1 MQLIVLGSGTSVP
14 HAHRSAAA
22 YWLQTEL
29 GALLLDVGPDTPHRM
44 AQEKLDWPNLDAI
57 WVSHFHLDHV
67 GGLAPFLFGA
77 KWAPQMHDRRKPLRI
92 YGPSGLA
99 PLLDAINDANNYKL
113 LEQVF
118 PVEIREVAAGEHFET
133 LPGLFTTT
141 QSTPHTSESLA
152 IRLTDRSGK
161 VFVYTSDTGFSEK
174 LIEFAR
180 GADLLL
186 LECSFRRN
194 KPMPTHL
201 DLAEAMLLIK
211 ESQPETAVLTHLY
224 PEWDDMN
231 VAHEAGSLPAG
242 RVLEAVDGLRLEF

>member
-1 MQLIVLGSGTSVP
+1 MKLVVLGSGTSVP
-14 HAHRSAAA
+14 HAQRASSA
-22 YWLQTEL
+22 YWLETRS
-29 GALLLDVGPDTPHRM
+29 GSLLLDISPDAAHRM
-44 AQEKLDWPNLDAI
+44 AEEGLEWPTLDAI

-67 GGLAPFLFGA
+67 GGLAPFLFGT

-224 PEWDDMN
+224 PEWDNMN

>member
-1 MQLIVLGSGTSVP
+1 MKLIVLGSGTSVP
-14 HAHRSAAA
+14 HPHRSSAA
-22 YWLQTEL
+22 YWLQTEV

-44 AQEKLDWPNLDAI
+44 AQEKLDWANLDAI

-67 GGLAPFLFGA
+67 GGLAP
-77 KWAPQMHDRRKPLRI
+77 
-92 YGPSGLA
+92 
-99 PLLDAINDANNYKL
+99 LLDTINDANNYKL

-118 PVEIREVAAGEHFET
+118 PIEIREVAAGEHFET
-133 LPGLFTTT
+133 LPGLITTT
-141 QSTPHTSESLA
+141 LSTPHTSESLA
-152 IRLTDRSGK
+152 IRLTDRSDK
-161 VFVYTSDTGFSEK
+161 VLVYTSDTGFSEK
-174 LIEFAR
+174 LIEFAK

-194 KPMPTHL
+194 KPMPNHL